1 MSGEMDRGPEPAV
14 CRRNPNGEGKVPVK
28 ERALMHLGGS
38 SGAVEST
45 DRFFGALRGAL
56 SPVATT
62 EPAAPG
68 LRSAGVLVPLRDI
81 GGEITVTLSR
91 RTERVPHHKGQICFP
106 GGSRDPGDRDLLG
119 TALREAEEELGIR
132 RGDVELLGAMERVPT
147 VTGFCIQPFVARIP
161 WDARFHLDGFE
172 VAETFDAPL
181 SAFTDLSRYRA
192 ACTTFLGKPYMVYF
206 LDYDRFTIW
215 GATARILHSLAEM
228 ALRLPHCGAA
238 V

>member
-1 MSGEMDRGPEPAV
+1 M
-14 CRRNPNGEGKVPVK
+14 NP
-28 ERALMHLGGS
+28 
-38 SGAVEST
+38 GATDT
-45 DRFFGALRGAL
+45 DRFFAALRGAL
-56 SPVATT
+56 SPVATS
-62 EPAAPG
+62 EPLPPG
-68 LRSAGVLVPLRDI
+68 LRSAGVLVPLRDS
-81 GGEITVTLSR
+81 GGKITVTLAR

-132 RGDVELLGAMERVPT
+132 GADVELLGAMERVPT

-161 WDARFHLDGFE
+161 RDARFQLDGFE

-181 SAFTDLSRYRA
+181 SVFSDFSRYRA
-192 ACTTFLGKPYMVYF
+192 AGTTFLGKPYVVYF

-215 GATARILHSLAEM
+215 GATARILHNLGELA
-228 ALRLPHCGAA
+228 LSLPHCGAA

>member
-1 MSGEMDRGPEPAV
+1 
-14 CRRNPNGEGKVPVK
+14 
-28 ERALMHLGGS
+28 
-38 SGAVEST
+38 
-45 DRFFGALRGAL
+45 
-56 SPVATT
+56 
-62 EPAAPG
+62 
-68 LRSAGVLVPLRDI
+68 
-81 GGEITVTLSR
+81 VTLAR

-132 RGDVELLGAMERVPT
+132 GCDVELLGAMERVPT

-161 WDARFHLDGFE
+161 RDARFLLDGFE

-181 SAFTDLSRYRA
+181 SAFTDFSRYRTA
-192 ACTTFLGKPYMVYF
+192 GTTFHGKPYTVYF

-215 GATARILHSLAEM
+215 GATARILHSLAEL
-228 ALRLPHCGAA
+228 ALRLPRYDAA